1 VRWASQKARASLIA
15 SAMARPGTEQISPQ
29 PLRLNVDLDKPR
41 ATRALVAALERNLA
55 RATEPA
61 LRGRLAG
68 VIRPTARGAI
78 MSAADHFD
86 TGSKKIR
93 GMARRSLDLD
103 HDRGGA
109 ALAST
114 ICAR

>member
-1 VRWASQKARASLIA
+1 MGIAKGAGLAHRVGDGKARDVEDQL
-15 SAMARPGTEQISPQ
+15 GEQISPQ

-109 ALAST
+109 A
-114 ICAR
+114 